1 MLFAKRGCFSHAMNI
16 EVLADSAS
24 VAQKAASIIA
34 GEAQAAIAAR
44 GTFVMAVSGGQTP
57 WLMLRDLAAMGI
69 PWQAVHIVQVDE
81 RVAPEGH
88 ADRNLTHLRE
98 SLLDH
103 APLPPEQIHAM
114 PVEAADL
121 ERAAVDYAE
130 TLRNIAGDPPV
141 LDLVHLGLGADGH
154 TASLVPDDP
163 VLHVEDVDVALS
175 GPYQGRRRMT
185 LTLPVLNRA
194 RKILWVVTG
203 SEKAEMCRRLLAG
216 YRSIPAGRIR
226 RDGTLVLTDCA
237 AARTSNSLIKGEV
250 VCA

>member
-1 MLFAKRGCFSHAMNI
+1 MNI

-24 VAQKAASIIA
+24 VAQRAASIIA
-34 GEAQAAIAAR
+34 EEAQSAIFAR

-121 ERAAVDYAE
+121 ERTAADYAE
-130 TLRNIAGDPPV
+130 TLRNIARDPPV

-163 VLHVEDVDVALS
+163 VLHVQDVDVALS

-203 SEKAEMCRRLLAG
+203 SEKAEMFRRLLAG

-226 RDGTLVLTDCA
+226 REGALVLADCA